1 MGYGELGALVRY
13 QNHQGTVMLRNI
25 VGIDDG
31 RTTIEINYTFSF
43 NKRIKGIVQYF
54 YGYGESLIDYN
65 VLSNRIGVGILLT
78 DWL

>member
-1 MGYGELGALVRY
+1 MGYGELGALVKY

-43 NKRIKGIVQYF
+43 SRRIKGIAQYF
-54 YGYGESLIDYN
+54 YGYGESMIDYN
-65 VLSNRIGVGILLT
+65 VLSNRIGIGILLT